1 MNYRKFGGMD
11 WQVSEIGL
19 GTWQLGADWGNVDDA
34 IAEKVLRT
42 AVESGVTGEIFQIVS
57 RKGNHRNQTGQ
68 VPATWRLRQ
77 FFPATISP
85 TY

>member
-34 IAEKVLRT
+34 MAEKVLTR
-42 AVESGVTGEIFQIVS
+42 QIAMA
-57 RKGNHRNQTGQ
+57 KDFLKKDWGNFSNR
-68 VPATWRLRQ
+68 VPKR
-77 FFPATISP
+77 
-85 TY
+85 

>member
-34 IAEKVLRT
+34 MAEKVLRT
-42 AVESGVTGEIFQIVS
+42 AVEFGSY
-57 RKGNHRNQTGQ
+57 
-68 VPATWRLRQ
+68 
-77 FFPATISP
+77 FF
-85 TY
+85 